1 MLNILKLKGK
11 IAENGLNIT
20 SLAREIEINRDTLYR
35 RLANDGE
42 KLTLGDIKKI
52 CRVLKINKEDT
63 LDIFMNLQ

>member
-20 SLAREIEINRDTLYR
+20 SLAKEIEINRDTLYR

-42 KLTLGDIKKI
+42 KLTLGDIKRFVKFWKLI
-52 CRVLKINKEDT
+52 KKLH
-63 LDIFMNLQ
+63 

>member
-20 SLAREIEINRDTLYR
+20 LLAKEIGINRDTLYR

-42 KLTLGDIKKI
+42 KLTLGDIKKN
-52 CRVLKINKEDT
+52 CGVLKINKEDT
-63 LDIFMNLQ
+63 LDIFMNL

>member
-11 IAENGLNIT
+11 ISENGLNVT
-20 SLAREIEINRDTLYR
+20 LLEREIGMNRDTLYR
-35 RLANDGE
+35 RIANDGE